1 MLLIRC
7 TAKLRK
13 EMGLKDAGLY
23 NGEVPGSHLDIWYA
37 NLLRIS
43 RRKCVLFTH
52 AESLFSFLTFD
63 ASRARLKDMDVVFR
77 EGLEEA
83 MTNEGLD
90 APVISQLLCRY
101 EDVRY
106 AKTDSRKVLG
116 SMNDLAS
123 MFKHHFLLR
132 GGAENCDLPV
142 AILKMNRVP
151 FSPLGG
157 RYAIEKFSGLL
168 GIERRVSIEELISA
182 PWSEGP
188 NAGRDP
194 DPGAVYQI
202 KVTIRES
209 EPAIWRRLLVQDTT
223 LDRLSDFL
231 IAAMGWMGGHLHVF
245 TAGGKRYSIP
255 DPEWYD
261 EDLMDESAVKLS
273 DIVSV
278 KQCSFIYEYDLGDS
292 WHHEVLIEN
301 IGPPE
306 PGRRYPICLE
316 GSLACPPEDV
326 GGIGGFYEFL
336 EAIGD
341 PDHPENKYLLEWA
354 GGRFDPEAFDL
365 DKANQELMAAA
376 RRGGWRKLM

>member
-1 MLLIRC
+1 
-7 TAKLRK
+7 
-13 EMGLKDAGLY
+13 MGLKEAGLY
-23 NGEVPGSHLDIWYA
+23 DGEVPGSSLDTWYA

-63 ASRARLKDMDVVFR
+63 ANRARLKDMDVVFR

-83 MTNEGLD
+83 MRNEGFD
-90 APVISQLLCRY
+90 APVISQLLSRY

-123 MFKHHFLLR
+123 KYKHYFLIR
-132 GGAENCDLPV
+132 GGTENCDLPA

-168 GIERRVSIEELISA
+168 GIERRISIEELLST
-182 PWSEGP
+182 PWSGGVNAGP
-188 NAGRDP
+188 NP
-194 DPGAVYQI
+194 DLGAVYQI
-202 KVTIRES
+202 MVTLRES

-223 LDRLSDFL
+223 LDRLSDYL
-231 IAAMGWMGGHLHVF
+231 IAAMGWMGGHLHIF
-245 TAGGKRYSIP
+245 MAGGKRYSIP

-261 EDLMDESAVKLS
+261 EDLMDEGAAKLS

-278 KQCSFIYEYDLGDS
+278 KHRSFIYEYDLGDS
-292 WHHEVLIEN
+292 WQHEVLIEN

-316 GSLACPPEDV
+316 GGLACPPEDV

-341 PDHPENKYLLEWA
+341 PDHPEHEYLLEWA
-354 GGRFDPEAFDL
+354 GGGFDPEAFDL
-365 DKANQELMAAA
+365 DHANHELLAAA
-376 RRGGWRKLM
+376 REGGWRKLM